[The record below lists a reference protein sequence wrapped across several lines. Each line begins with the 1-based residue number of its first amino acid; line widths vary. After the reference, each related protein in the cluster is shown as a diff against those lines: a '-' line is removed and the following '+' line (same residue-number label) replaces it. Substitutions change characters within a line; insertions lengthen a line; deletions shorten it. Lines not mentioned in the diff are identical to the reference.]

1 MKKKIKIA
9 YIGGGSKQWARVF
22 MSDLALTDDLEGE
35 MALYDIDIEAAKRNQ
50 NIAKYINKNPKTNSV
65 FTYNVYEKID
75 DALNNADF
83 VLISILPGTFKEMRS
98 DVHAPE
104 KYGIY
109 QSVGDTV
116 GPGGVLR
123 AMRTIP
129 MFELFAN
136 KIKEIC
142 PNAWVINFTNPMS
155 ICVKALYD
163 IFPEIKA
170 FGCCHEVF
178 HAQQFLTRVLKEMTG
193 IDVDRKKIKT
203 YACGINHFTWI
214 NKAYFKD
221 INILSLIKPFKE
233 KFYEDGYYEY
243 DGKRFEFLTNPF
255 AGGNNVKMDLYS
267 KYKVLAAAGDR
278 HLVEFLPQSWYLK
291 DKETVKK
298 YHFNL
303 TTVDFREKDQLEKIK
318 ESILIAEGKKEYNL
332 SPSGEEAVQLMKA
345 IMGFGGLI
353 SNVNLPN
360 NGQMSQLPH
369 GSVVETD
376 CIFSTNEIKPIK
388 AIELPEEVIQLIKVN
403 NDNIE
408 LTYKGI
414 KERNLDLC
422 FKAFINQPLCENLSL
437 KDAKELFKE
446 MCYNTKEYLKDHFDL
461 EEYFKN

>member
-1 MKKKIKIA
+1 
-9 YIGGGSKQWARVF
+9 
-22 MSDLALTDDLEGE
+22 
-35 MALYDIDIEAAKRNQ
+35 
-50 NIAKYINKNPKTNSV
+50 
-65 FTYNVYEKID
+65 
-75 DALNNADF
+75 
-83 VLISILPGTFKEMRS
+83 
-98 DVHAPE
+98 
-104 KYGIY
+104 
-109 QSVGDTV
+109 
-116 GPGGVLR
+116 
-123 AMRTIP
+123 
-129 MFELFAN
+129 
-136 KIKEIC
+136 
-142 PNAWVINFTNPMS
+142 
-155 ICVKALYD
+155 
-163 IFPEIKA
+163 
-170 FGCCHEVF
+170 
-178 HAQQFLTRVLKEMTG
+178 
-193 IDVDRKKIKT
+193 
-203 YACGINHFTWI
+203 
-214 NKAYFKD
+214 
-221 INILSLIKPFKE
+221 
-233 KFYEDGYYEY
+233 
-243 DGKRFEFLTNPF
+243 
-255 AGGNNVKMDLYS
+255 MDLYS

-437 KDAKELFKE
+437 KDAKALFKE
-446 MCYNTKEYLKDHFDL
+446 MCYNTKEYLKDYFDL